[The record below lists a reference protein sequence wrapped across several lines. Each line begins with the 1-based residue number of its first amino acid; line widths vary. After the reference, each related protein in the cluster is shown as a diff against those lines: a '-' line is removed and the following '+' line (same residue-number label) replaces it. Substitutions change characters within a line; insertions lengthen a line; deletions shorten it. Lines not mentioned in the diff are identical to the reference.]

1 MGAAGRDATRRS
13 SHHGRPAGA
22 DLGTARDR
30 DPNFHGS
37 LVRRRAGARV
47 GAALRAS
54 ACASARASW
63 GRRRTAHRSASG
75 TRAHLGSTRWDRA
88 RRTDCPG
95 RSDMGR
101 RTASSATGAGS
112 GSVVGT
118 IGPRR
123 PARADVG
130 FACTRAILFG
140 AAASALLGGSAAAC
154 APVRTTRAAWQR
166 PRARVGKPAGGSL
179 VGRTRGPVCARGRA
193 CSRVGGAGP
202 VVGLPGLSGSRRSAS
217 RCPVVECAC
226 RPCVGRAQERGARR
240 TGRPVVVGARRPT
253 AAAAASS
260 DISAAAGSP
269 RMVAAGRRGAG
280 RAASHSALVA
290 AGRARRPAQV
300 PRATDRGAGRGN
312 RGLASRLCGSATAPA
327 PAVAGAGTVDAA
339 PSARASGPAHS

>member
-1 MGAAGRDATRRS
+1 VGAAGRDSTRRS

-22 DLGTARDR
+22 DLGAARDR
-30 DPNFHGS
+30 DPNFHIS
-37 LVRRRAGARV
+37 LVRRRTGARV

-54 ACASARASW
+54 ACASW
-63 GRRRTAHRSASG
+63 GRRRTAHRPASG

-88 RRTDCPG
+88 RRADRPG

-101 RTASSATGAGS
+101 RTACSATGAGS

-130 FACTRAILFG
+130 FACARAIVFS
-140 AAASALLGGSAAAC
+140 AAAGAFLGGSAAAP
-154 APVRTTRAAWQR
+154 APVRTTPAAWQR

-217 RCPVVECAC
+217 GGPVVECAC

-240 TGRPVVVGARRPT
+240 TGCPVVVGARRPT
-253 AAAAASS
+253 AAPATAASS

-269 RMVAAGRRGAG
+269 RMVAAGRRRAG

-300 PRATDRGAGRGN
+300 PRAADRGAGRGN

-339 PSARASGPAHS
+339 PSARASGPAHP